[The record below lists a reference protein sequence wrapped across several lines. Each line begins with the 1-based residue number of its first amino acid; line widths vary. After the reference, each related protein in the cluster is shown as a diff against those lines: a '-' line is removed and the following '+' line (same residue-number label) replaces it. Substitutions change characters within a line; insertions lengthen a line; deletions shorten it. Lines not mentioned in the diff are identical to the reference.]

1 MFEIFGTLFIPIAY
15 GKEFTEALRPFQI
28 LVIAVTIYSFHKIIA
43 TYYVAIGKVRLI
55 FLYSII
61 TLFMN
66 TTLSYLLVPIF
77 GLKGAAIGTFFSYLF
92 VTIVIFCQFK
102 KDTERPFIDFVI
114 PTSHDIQKLKSII
127 HSAIFSES

>member
-1 MFEIFGTLFIPIAY
+1 
-15 GKEFTEALRPFQI
+15 
-28 LVIAVTIYSFHKIIA
+28 
-43 TYYVAIGKVRLI
+43 VAIGKVRLI